1 MSRYQVD
8 KLLRD
13 LRRDPA
19 TAARFRADI
28 DGVLDRYQ
36 LDATERDLL
45 KRWEIREL
53 YDRGASPLLLML
65 AHGLTGR
72 KMRDYRPM
80 MNPAQT
86 NPRDECR
93 DESKDRSGG

>member
-1 MSRYQVD
+1 VSRYQID

-19 TAARFRADI
+19 IAAGFRDDI
-28 DGVLDRYQ
+28 ESVLDRYQ
-36 LDATERDLL
+36 LDAAERDLIR
-45 KRWEIREL
+45 RWEIRAL

-72 KMRDYRPM
+72 KMRDYGPA
-80 MNPAQT
+80 MNPGTT
-86 NPRDECR
+86 NPKE
-93 DESKDRSGG
+93 SGGG